1 MASANI
7 AGVRGGRDM
16 GTSFKRLARHYY
28 LTPNEIKE
36 SFGELQDMLY
46 RVRVLGIVNYFL
58 WQLTGEQEK
67 EKYQIYCR
75 IETGSLPD
83 AKALWKN
90 ILIFKEMH
98 KVSFNEAFS
107 EVLFISRRL
116 GRYPTAYEW
125 EIIRQCGLENAIR
138 LGITA

>member
-1 MASANI
+1 
-7 AGVRGGRDM
+7 M
-16 GTSFKRLARHYY
+16 GTFFKRIARRYC
-28 LTPNEIKE
+28 LTPDEIKE
-36 SFGELQDMLY
+36 SFFELQDMIY
-46 RVRVLGIVNYFL
+46 RIRVLGIVNYFL

-83 AKALWKN
+83 AKALWEN

-107 EVLFISRRL
+107 EVLFISRSL
-116 GRYPTAYEW
+116 GRYPTNYEW
-125 EIIRQCGLENAIR
+125 EIIRHFGLENAIR